1 MNFEN
6 RINEYILSHLTGDLS
21 VDALCR
27 HLNVSRRK
35 LYEYSSQFLHCS
47 IARYIRRMRIR
58 QAQKLLSETSLTVS
72 AISEQCGF
80 TDYNYFC
87 RIFKKET
94 GMSARDYR
102 KLPVV
107 SEDKLC

>member
-1 MNFEN
+1 MT
-6 RINEYILSHLTGDLS
+6 S
-21 VDALCR
+21 LCR

-47 IARYIRRMRIR
+47 IRPLYPPHADPP
-58 QAQKLLSETSLTVS
+58 AQKLLSETSLTVS